1 MQEAAAGDTVTKPIY
16 TVAGVDSMTNFDT
29 NVHANHADAVDV
41 WVMPSITTRE

>member
-1 MQEAAAGDTVTKPIY
+1 MQEAAPSDTVTKSAN
-16 TVAGVDSMTNFDT
+16 TVAVVDSMTNYDT